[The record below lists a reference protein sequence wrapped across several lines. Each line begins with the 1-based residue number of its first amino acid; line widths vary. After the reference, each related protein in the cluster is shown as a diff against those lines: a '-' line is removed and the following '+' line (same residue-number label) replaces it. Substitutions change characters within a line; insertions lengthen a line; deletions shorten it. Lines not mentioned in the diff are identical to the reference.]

1 VVPSD
6 PEIPGLSLVSSSRVC
21 LSPDRILPCLA
32 ESRRGILVEQGGR
45 CYVSSA
51 AAESALRGIGL
62 EVPENL
68 LALPAY
74 RIEIPPG
81 SRGTAAFS
89 GLTLPGRTTPSRL
102 SIVRIGGD
110 GTARSLVPANSPA
123 ELGRE
128 GRFAVAEGNRILGPE
143 DSLRPGSSYTIL
155 LSLWDGGVCDLDPAP
170 GSLVEACVL
179 WGTSLAVEAAP
190 PAGTSRGAT
199 AGERAGEGGCAA
211 LPCPGAVLLG
221 LPLLFLARRRGRGT
235 HRHRVRSVAP
245 GAAIVGT
252 GGTPANGGGIG
263 P

>member
-74 RIEIPPG
+74 RIEILPG

-143 DSLRPGSSYTIL
+143 DPLRTDGSYTIL
-155 LSLWDGGVCDLDPAP
+155 LSLRDGGVCDLDPAWARWWRP
-170 GSLVEACVL
+170 ASSGGRPRGRGRGV
-179 WGTSLAVEAAP
+179 AA
-190 PAGTSRGAT
+190 GISRETT
-199 AGERAGEGGCAA
+199 AGERAGAGGLRGA
-211 LPCPGAVLLG
+211 PRPGAACRA
-221 LPLLFLARRRGRGT
+221 LPLLFLTRRRGGRTAVPLRG
-235 HRHRVRSVAP
+235 SPA
-245 GAAIVGT
+245 
-252 GGTPANGGGIG
+252 GGRPRESSRGDRGG
-263 P
+263 